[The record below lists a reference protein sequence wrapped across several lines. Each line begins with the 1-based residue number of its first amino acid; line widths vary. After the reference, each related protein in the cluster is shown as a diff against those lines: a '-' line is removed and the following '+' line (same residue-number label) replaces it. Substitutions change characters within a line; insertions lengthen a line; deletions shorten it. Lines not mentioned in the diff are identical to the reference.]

1 MTVER
6 LDAIAARGLGLT
18 TAGSLLARPDGYPVA
33 LWNDE
38 EPDPD
43 RLAGAIAAASG
54 NVREIQKGAVT

>member
-18 TAGSLLARPDGYPVA
+18 TAGSLLARPDGHPVA

-38 EPDPD
+38 EPGPA
-43 RLAGAIAAASG
+43 RLARAIAAAAS
-54 NVREIQKGAVT
+54 RPQERRAHAR